1 MANASNTGTGAKS
14 GATGTPAT
22 GASAPAAGAAGA
34 VAEVGK
40 TPAVSSFKMPDNT
53 IQVQSAHRYYW
64 FPYLR
69 ADGSAQAITLQD
81 IEKGR
86 PNPCHCV
93 VLMRQE
99 RHDSTPEKPGFF
111 YLVMLRQPTLVVDRE
126 KVVSERA
133 IGEVI
138 VVDERVQLRGLDGFT
153 KGPNTVECVI
163 EPQGKIKGGQD
174 TVALFN
180 LHAIPTQKPRPQLP
194 ASVAKALPGPEDG
207 PSPVSEIPF
216 S

>member
-1 MANASNTGTGAKS
+1 MANASNTGTGSKDGAK
-14 GATGTPAT
+14 GA
-22 GASAPAAGAAGA
+22 GAAPAAQAADTTP
-34 VAEVGK
+34 AEVGK
-40 TPAVSSFKMPDNT
+40 TPAVAGFKMPEGT

-111 YLVMLRQPTLVVDRE
+111 YLVMLRQPCLVVDRD
-126 KVVSERA
+126 KVVSQRPV
-133 IGEVI
+133 GDVI
-138 VVDERVQLRGLDGFT
+138 VVDERVQLRGLEGFT

-207 PSPVSEIPF
+207 PSPAAEIPF